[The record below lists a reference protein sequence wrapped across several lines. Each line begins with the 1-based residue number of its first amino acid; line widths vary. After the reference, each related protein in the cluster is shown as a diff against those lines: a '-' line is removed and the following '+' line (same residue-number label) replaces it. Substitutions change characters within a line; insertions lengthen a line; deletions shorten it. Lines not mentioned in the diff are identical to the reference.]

1 MAELALSPLL
11 QVVFDRLASPL
22 LGKLRDLYDLKKN
35 FEKLQYSLPMILA
48 FLEDAEERQ
57 VADKA
62 VKIWLNKLK
71 NVAYDSD
78 DLLDE
83 LAAEITLCE
92 IRSNIT
98 RGNKVSGLL
107 LPFKPSRRIFDVA
120 CELQEKLMVLDKI
133 TGEGLNLN
141 FKKKGKDVHEFLARK
156 RETVSFVVETEVYG
170 REEDKKNI
178 LGMLLLTTCH
188 GKTNG
193 GISVIPIV
201 GIGGLGKT
209 TLAQLVYND
218 ASLVGYFDLKIWVC
232 VSNDFDAKKL
242 IKAIIVSATRRVCE
256 FSEMD
261 MLQMLL
267 RESLC
272 SKRCLL
278 VLDDIWNE
286 DQEEWDRFR
295 VLFTGCAE
303 GSKMLVT
310 TRSNEVAW
318 MVGTTSSPYHLNV
331 LSQDD
336 CWDLFKNRA
345 FGRGEEEKYPN
356 LLPIGKQII
365 KKCGG
370 VPLAAKTLGS
380 LLRFKREE
388 REWLFVQ
395 RSELYNLD
403 KSQNGILPTLKLS
416 YSHLPPHLKRCF
428 AYCSL
433 FPKNYEFKKE
443 KLIRLWMAEGLIMG
457 NGECRPLEDVG
468 NDYFNALLWM
478 SLFQEVKDSGDDS
491 ITVYKMHD
499 LVHDLAQSV
508 AGDEFL
514 KLEFAL
520 PKGNLARVRHS
531 SVVCKFESSAIL
543 SVMLK
548 ATRLRTL
555 LLLSPGV
562 NFQELPPSFITSFMY
577 LRVLDLSGSGIKR
590 LQISAGELMC
600 LRYLDLSNTSIQELP
615 DAICE
620 LFNLQMLYLS
630 GCYHLVKLPDRI
642 SKLVNLRHLD
652 ITGCEGL
659 THMPNEIG
667 RLVLLQTLPKYI
679 VGEGSAQSLMEL
691 SCLDLQ
697 GELTISSLENVRN
710 AKEAKNANLK
720 EKHLHVLGLSWG
732 NNEVALNTKSAG
744 KKVPGLP
751 CGSGG
756 SDAGLE
762 VDDILACL
770 EPHPN
775 LRKLFIKGFPGFKF
789 PFWVLPNLVALAL
802 INCKRCESLPALG
815 HLPFLETLYLQGMDN
830 IKHIS
835 REFYGQDSQKLFP
848 SLKELTLREFPN
860 LEDWCG
866 MDNTEVFPQL
876 RKLILEKCP
885 NLMAVP
891 LFPSVQH
898 VELQDC
904 HPSIIN
910 SMENSTSLSNLVIHT
925 FPGLLLL
932 SEELLKNDGSLTS
945 LKISSCQNL
954 HSLPSELEKLTALKS
969 LSISWCEELSCL
981 PQGLQ
986 YLKSLESLEISECH
1000 GLFSLPD
1007 DGIAGLSSLKVL
1019 SIENCKNLTSLSTG
1033 LQYLNALEHLTIMY
1047 CPNLTFSPD
1056 NFHNLLSLKSFSIL
1070 CCPGLVSLPEGLQ
1083 HIKALHRLEIRSCS
1097 GLRNLPG
1104 WITNFSSLRSLAISD
1119 CHNLTSLPEG
1129 FRHLT
1134 TLQHLSIEDCPNLDQ
1149 W

>member
-141 FKKKGKDVHEFLARK
+141 FKKKG
-156 RETVSFVVETEVYG
+156 
-170 REEDKKNI
+170 
-178 LGMLLLTTCH
+178 
-188 GKTNG
+188 
-193 GISVIPIV
+193 
-201 GIGGLGKT
+201 
-209 TLAQLVYND
+209 
-218 ASLVGYFDLKIWVC
+218 
-232 VSNDFDAKKL
+232 
-242 IKAIIVSATRRVCE
+242 
-256 FSEMD
+256 
-261 MLQMLL
+261 
-267 RESLC
+267 
-272 SKRCLL
+272 
-278 VLDDIWNE
+278 
-286 DQEEWDRFR
+286 
-295 VLFTGCAE
+295 
-303 GSKMLVT
+303 
-310 TRSNEVAW
+310 
-318 MVGTTSSPYHLNV
+318 
-331 LSQDD
+331 
-336 CWDLFKNRA
+336 
-345 FGRGEEEKYPN
+345 
-356 LLPIGKQII
+356 
-365 KKCGG
+365 
-370 VPLAAKTLGS
+370 
-380 LLRFKREE
+380 
-388 REWLFVQ
+388 
-395 RSELYNLD
+395 
-403 KSQNGILPTLKLS
+403 
-416 YSHLPPHLKRCF
+416 
-428 AYCSL
+428 
-433 FPKNYEFKKE
+433 
-443 KLIRLWMAEGLIMG
+443 
-457 NGECRPLEDVG
+457 
-468 NDYFNALLWM
+468 
-478 SLFQEVKDSGDDS
+478 
-491 ITVYKMHD
+491 
-499 LVHDLAQSV
+499 
-508 AGDEFL
+508 DEFL

-520 PKGNLARVRHS
+520 PK
-531 SVVCKFESSAIL
+531 
-543 SVMLK
+543 
-548 ATRLRTL
+548 
-555 LLLSPGV
+555 
-562 NFQELPPSFITSFMY
+562 
-577 LRVLDLSGSGIKR
+577 
-590 LQISAGELMC
+590 
-600 LRYLDLSNTSIQELP
+600 
-615 DAICE
+615 
-620 LFNLQMLYLS
+620 
-630 GCYHLVKLPDRI
+630 
-642 SKLVNLRHLD
+642 
-652 ITGCEGL
+652 
-659 THMPNEIG
+659 
-667 RLVLLQTLPKYI
+667 
-679 VGEGSAQSLMEL
+679 
-691 SCLDLQ
+691 

-932 SEELLKNDGSLTS
+932 SEELLKNNGSLTS

-1007 DGIAGLSSLKVL
+1007 DGVMTCLG
-1019 SIENCKNLTSLSTG
+1019 
-1033 LQYLNALEHLTIMY
+1033 Y
-1047 CPNLTFSPD
+1047 C
-1056 NFHNLLSLKSFSIL
+1056 
-1070 CCPGLVSLPEGLQ
+1070 CCY
-1083 HIKALHRLEIRSCS
+1083 KALVFCNNFTGEEKPICQRPPVKLGIQ
-1097 GLRNLPG
+1097 LDLP
-1104 WITNFSSLRSLAISD
+1104 FDAAIG
-1119 CHNLTSLPEG
+1119 T
-1129 FRHLT
+1129 
-1134 TLQHLSIEDCPNLDQ
+1134 Q
-1149 W
+1149 